1 MVVFALQNP
10 VHLLLRLACTYVTH
24 WEEDS
29 KAFLASSYVNEALQL
44 VGSLLATAHLLCS
57 AATLCTCTSPNSK
70 TQQLVLQGRVL
81 QRCLELY
88 FQTRLIRVRCDALC
102 TQLRQL
108 AWVLA
113 VSPLLRAVLS
123 SGRSNSQVEACDA
136 ALAESR
142 VRRLVHPT
150 VAELLP
156 VVQYGTLLFPHTA
169 AADPDA
175 EIAKPNVIGDTSSDR
190 PVTLESAG
198 QQLTE
203 WLSAHLTTAK
213 TALNTAEVCVTPAD
227 AGFTWRRMS
236 GVITAGVVRVDDE
249 FSFAKVRCLLRP
261 TSKAVTAVV
270 ASAGDRE
277 NVGQADNANTAAAES
292 RSVAAVMQ
300 SAPAVVQPVDP
311 TFEENGSAQGEG
323 EAVYCWCRRG
333 DDGTSMVGCDGCE
346 EWFHCACVGVTG
358 SGTLNGGAS
367 QLKGRGKSRNNRSRG
382 AGGTTKRGQHAADV
396 EAVRTDG
403 TVEGQ
408 AGSQVQAEQQ
418 EDDAAYLCISCC
430 TSNGKEYPYRW

>member
-1 MVVFALQNP
+1 MQ
-10 VHLLLRLACTYVTH
+10 

-29 KAFLASSYVNEALQL
+29 KAFLASIYVNEALQL
-44 VGSLLATAHLLCS
+44 VGSQLA
-57 AATLCTCTSPNSK
+57 AAPLACGAAALRTCTSPNSK

-113 VSPLLRAVLS
+113 ISPLLRSVPS
-123 SGRSNSQVEACDA
+123 SGRSDSNVEACDA

-150 VAELLP
+150 VAELMP
-156 VVQYGTLLFPHTA
+156 VVQYGAVLFPFTA
-169 AADPDA
+169 AADNDA
-175 EIAKPNVIGDTSSDR
+175 EVARRSVVGDTSCAK

-198 QQLTE
+198 QQLTA
-203 WLSAHLTTAK
+203 WLSAHLTIANAALSTAG
-213 TALNTAEVCVTPAD
+213 VCVTPAD
-227 AGFTWRRMS
+227 AGVAWQRMS
-236 GVITAGVVRVDDE
+236 GVITAGVVRVNDE
-249 FSFAKVRCLLRP
+249 FPFAKVRCLLRP
-261 TSKAVTAVV
+261 TAKVVV
-270 ASAGDRE
+270 ASEGDRE
-277 NVGQADNANTAAAES
+277 NVGQPDNASTVAAES
-292 RSVAAVMQ
+292 ESIAVVVEP
-300 SAPAVVQPVDP
+300 SRTAVQPVHP
-311 TFEENGSAQGEG
+311 TFEEKGSAQGEA

-333 DDGTSMVGCDGCE
+333 DDGTAMVGCDGCE
-346 EWFHCACVGVTG
+346 EWFHCACVGVAG
-358 SGTLNGGAS
+358 AGTLNGGAS
-367 QLKGRGKSRNNRSRG
+367 QLQGRGKCRNNRSRG
-382 AGGTTKRGQHAADV
+382 AGGTTKRGQHAADM

-430 TSNGKEYPYRW
+430 TMNGEEYPYRW

>member
-1 MVVFALQNP
+1 LQNP
-10 VHLLLRLACTYVTH
+10 VHLLLRLACTYVMQ
-24 WEEDS
+24 WEEDC

-44 VGSLLATAHLLCS
+44 VGSQVAAAPLARG
-57 AATLCTCTSPNSK
+57 AAALSRCNSTTLTS
-70 TQQLVLQGRVL
+70 QQLVLQGRVL

-102 TQLRQL
+102 TQLRRL

-113 VSPLLRAVLS
+113 VSPLLRAALT
-123 SGRSNSQVEACDA
+123 SGRLESNVEACGSA
-136 ALAESR
+136 IAESR
-142 VRRLVHPT
+142 VRRQLYPT

-156 VVQYGTLLFPHTA
+156 VVQYGTLLFLLTV
-169 AADPDA
+169 DDYA
-175 EIAKPNVIGDTSSDR
+175 EIARRSVVGHSSCAK

-198 QQLTE
+198 QQLTA
-203 WLSAHLTTAK
+203 WLSAHLTTANA
-213 TALNTAEVCVTPAD
+213 ALNTADICVTPAD
-227 AGFTWRRMS
+227 AVLAWQRMRF
-236 GVITAGVVRVDDE
+236 VITAGVVRVDDE

-261 TSKAVTAVV
+261 TAKAVAAVV

-311 TFEENGSAQGEG
+311 TFEEKGSAQSEG
-323 EAVYCWCRRG
+323 EVVYCWCRRG

-358 SGTLNGGAS
+358 AGTLNGGAS

-418 EDDAAYLCISCC
+418 EDHAAYLCISCC
-430 TSNGKEYPYRW
+430 TTNGKEYPYRW